1 MPQRLVYSPKA
12 YVYTK
17 NANGALFDLS
27 PFVTAGQVDRKI
39 NQVSTAQITLRNP
52 NRMFTKPSDP
62 GGATFHPQDP
72 ITIYLERI
80 QGYPVRVFTG
90 YLDSTPYYQLYPGTV
105 VLNAS
110 CTLKR
115 LLYSFFDPSLPYVI
129 SFFEQ
134 YGWVNTGSGSLIS
147 SSGLSAGQTT
157 TGGATQAEANAGAK
171 PFNDLQDGSLGKLL
185 WAVLY
190 NMGQWEDADIYI
202 EALPTGADGIAARMA
217 TLMQQMDQSQAV
229 ASKEFTQFM
238 ESVVGTG
245 SQGSGGG
252 SGNGGSSTPGSG
264 GSTTAQKI
272 FNYFEPLVGGK
283 GAAGIVGNAGQ
294 EIGGGTLSGINPGSP
309 PAGAF
314 GFVSSPL
321 TSADADITSQCHK
334 VWTTIQSG
342 SWLSGLKN
350 ATSPSNAADVFE
362 LNFERAGTGGTVGG
376 PAADFDIGAPEPT
389 NEAGR
394 RSVAEQAYT
403 QYNTSSGNAASNNS
417 NAGGSSNAGNDSTNA
432 VTLSTETVQVSNS
445 PQGTKKKKTTSSAN
459 STGGG
464 DADGAKVSRIQAM
477 IDAAQAI
484 TNSDYPYAYA
494 GGHPSAGTPSSGSA
508 SESGGPTV
516 LGFDCSGS
524 VAAVLSA
531 AHAGVAPGSA
541 CGNDATIFSQ
551 VQAACPGS
559 SGPGAGTPEV
569 TLWDLSGTHIFMS
582 INGKYFG
589 TSDGEDGNAS
599 QKNGG
604 AGWLDDGHPDT
615 STYTPWHFSASYLN
629 DTVSYAAPKTSKDD
643 SGAAGAGGGSGGSG
657 GSGGTTSAAAFVPT
671 LELPSMQDMVTA
683 LALGAEGKGLM
694 HDQQLLPFI
703 QQLCTASMRSFQSL
717 PNGDFYAF
725 YPDYFGEMGAHAVY
739 WNIDDIEIMS
749 GGINLSDDGLA
760 THVYAVGDN
769 SWPVDN
775 EMINQLFSA
784 GTISVYNAF
793 LNGALVTTNT
803 TSTRK
808 STDSLRSQAQTANKK
823 GKQGSAQSNAKANGA
838 TQSTEPGADLTGNL
852 MTSVEAANFVTR
864 YGARPLV
871 QDYPMVRS
879 AIYEMLLAYQQ
890 FLMAW
895 STQFQ
900 TNFTFTF
907 MPEIFPGGKV
917 GFPTHGIQM
926 YVEEVVHQFD
936 YSEAGFTTTATLSA
950 PAIYPTGSTP
960 NPYLPV
966 NMVKAM
972 AEPIQGAPDPGTAG
986 GTAQVHNTK
995 AGAKGAGVGNN
1006 S

>member
-1 MPQRLVYSPKA
+1 
-12 YVYTK
+12 
-17 NANGALFDLS
+17 
-27 PFVTAGQVDRKI
+27 
-39 NQVSTAQITLRNP
+39 
-52 NRMFTKPSDP
+52 
-62 GGATFHPQDP
+62 
-72 ITIYLERI
+72 
-80 QGYPVRVFTG
+80 
-90 YLDSTPYYQLYPGTV
+90 
-105 VLNAS
+105 
-110 CTLKR
+110 
-115 LLYSFFDPSLPYVI
+115 VI

-190 NMGQWEDADIYI
+190 NMGQWNDANIYI
-202 EALPTGADGIAARMA
+202 EALPSGADGIAARMA

-229 ASKEFTQFM
+229 ASQEFTQFM

-252 SGNGGSSTPGSG
+252 NGGSGTPGSG

-272 FNYFEPLVGGK
+272 FNYFEPLIGGK

-294 EIGGGTLSGINPGSP
+294 EVGGSTLSGITEGVYPSGS
-309 PAGAF
+309 F
-314 GFVSSPL
+314 GFSEGQL
-321 TSADADITSQCHK
+321 TSASMIDITTQCHV
-334 VWTTIQSG
+334 VWTTIQGQSWIG
-342 SWLSGLKN
+342 SLKN
-350 ATSPSNAADVFE
+350 ADSPSDACDIFE
-362 LNFERAGTGGTVGG
+362 INFEKSSNSTNSNPTVGG
-376 PAADFDIGAPEPT
+376 PLSGYRFVTHEDK
-389 NEAGR
+389 R
-394 RSVAEQAYT
+394 RAVAEQAYT

-445 PQGTKKKKTTSSAN
+445 PQGTKKKTTSSAN

-464 DADGAKVSRIQAM
+464 DADGASVSRIQAM

-494 GGHPSAGTPSSGSA
+494 GGHPAAGTPSSGSA

-516 LGFDCSGS
+516 LGFDCSGA

-541 CGNDATIFSQ
+541 CGKDSTIFSQ
-551 VQAACPGS
+551 VQSSCPGS
-559 SGPGAGTPEV
+559 SGPGTGNPEV

-589 TSDGEDGNAS
+589 TSDGHARNAS

-615 STYTPWHFSASYLN
+615 SSYTPWHFSASYLN

-643 SGAAGAGGGSGGSG
+643 SGAGGSGSGGGSTTSGGGSL
-657 GSGGTTSAAAFVPT
+657 TSAAAFVPT

-808 STDSLRSQAQTANKK
+808 STFSLRSQAQAANKK

-852 MTSVEAANFVTR
+852 MTSVEAGNFITR

-986 GTAQVHNTK
+986 ATAQTHNTK
-995 AGAKGAGVGNN
+995 AGAVGAGVGNN